1 MGCALLQVLLLLAAP
16 GPLAPDTLAA
26 YKAHCQ
32 RCHMANGNSPLPPLN
47 FADGKWKHGGTE
59 AAIAKVITEGVA
71 GTAMKPFK
79 AQLTREQ
86 IESLAAYVRAFAPP
100 PKPKPSAQPR

>member
-1 MGCALLQVLLLLAAP
+1 MGQGLLQAVLLMLAA
-16 GPLAPDTLAA
+16 APPSPATLAV
-26 YKAHCQ
+26 YKAKCQ
-32 RCHMANGNSPLPPLN
+32 QCHMANGNSPLPPLN
-47 FADGKWKHGGTE
+47 FADGKWKHGATE

-86 IESLAAYVRAFAPP
+86 IEGLAAYVRAFAPP
-100 PKPKPSAQPR
+100 PKPKPSAPPP